1 MANLLKL
8 LTMLICTN
16 NNNFDLTSM
25 MKMITTGK
33 LVYLNIWLIL
43 VKVTKLTL
51 KLWRNQIISN

>member
-1 MANLLKL
+1 MTNLLKL
-8 LTMLICTN
+8 LTMLICAN

-51 KLWRNQIISN
+51 KLWRNPNYK

>member
-1 MANLLKL
+1 MTNLLKL

-51 KLWRNQIISN
+51 KLWRN

>member
-1 MANLLKL
+1 MTNLLKL

-33 LVYLNIWLIL
+33 LVCLNIWLIL

-51 KLWRNQIISN
+51 KLWRNPNYK

>member
-1 MANLLKL
+1 MTNLLKL
-8 LTMLICTN
+8 LTMLICPN

>member
-1 MANLLKL
+1 
-8 LTMLICTN
+8 MLICPN

-33 LVYLNIWLIL
+33 LVCLNIWLIL

-51 KLWRNQIISN
+51 KLWRNPNYK

>member
-1 MANLLKL
+1 MTNLLKL

-25 MKMITTGK
+25 MKMITTGI

-51 KLWRNQIISN
+51 KLWRNPNYK